1 MTIGTSISTPG
12 TAIVLAKPSA
22 LARVSAQGLPVGD
35 PAWDSLPAEVRADC
49 ERRLAICHRIE
60 ASANRQAEIELAAA
74 EFDGTRGYARN
85 SIQRFFYLWMRGS
98 KEFPARDWRLV
109 VDRARAGA
117 AWWRSAGAE
126 TLPPAFL
133 DAVRELWAANK
144 RSFTRSYHHLQ
155 VWWETGY
162 RRDAL
167 GRPQRMPV
175 PGYGYWQEWYRANNP
190 GEALPARAPWPMTG
204 WSIENLRRRLHI
216 SKATKVAIRQGI
228 AAARAYTPTI
238 LRTREGA
245 RPLEMVY
252 FDDVKCDFRVIDP
265 VTGQVCDLWLLVAMD
280 YASGCILGFWMRPA
294 KSREDGTQEHL
305 RLADMKAIAGWLLE
319 RFGLP
324 QGYVVVWKV
333 ENGTATFSDAVAA
346 ALGQLLGDRLQI
358 SYGSMIGGKSGA
370 GLKERSVGNSR
381 AKAHLEASF
390 NLMHNAAADLPGQTG
405 RRWDVR
411 PSDLAAR
418 EKAATEQWAAM
429 SAAAPETLR
438 QARLTLLMLHE
449 ARQHLNRVFHEMNSR
464 TSHNLEGFEDV
475 WEYSVRGNI
484 WKGRDEFV
492 AENPSEFET
501 RIRKESPYERLA
513 RLAHGIVFDS
523 VPAAAMAHFYESSQH
538 IVRVNDRGEIE
549 FEPPKLTEVLAK
561 SKKLIF
567 ARPAGDTTDY
577 SKIGTLL
584 AYYCPQEPDWLHL
597 TRPSPHHG
605 YVACWA
611 RRGRVG
617 MHDDPQRLADA
628 FRYTGA
634 AWKAEREARDQM
646 LAPERATLAEAA
658 AHNAALLSAIDDQRT
673 AIDATVPLP
682 ALPAGPVKSPVVEA
696 IDVARSATRTGTKA
710 RQDAKTLAREAAR
723 QAAKAMPI
731 AQPAAETPDE
741 LTRRLAR
748 EKYLS

>member
-1 MTIGTSISTPG
+1 MTIGTSISTAGPG
-12 TAIVLAKPSA
+12 TALVLAKPNLAPSA
-22 LARVSAQGLPVGD
+22 ASE
-35 PAWDSLPAEVRADC
+35 WDRLPAEVRADC

-60 ASANRQAEIELAAA
+60 RSANRQAEIQLAAA
-74 EFDGTRGYARN
+74 EFDGTKGYAAN
-85 SIQRFFYLWMRGS
+85 SIQRFFYLWMRGNA
-98 KEFPARDWRLV
+98 EFPARDWRLV

-126 TLPPAFL
+126 TLPPEFM

-144 RSFTRSYHHLQ
+144 RSFTPAYNHLQ
-155 VWWETGY
+155 RWWETGY

-175 PGYGYWQEWYRANNP
+175 PGYGYWQDWYRAHHP
-190 GEALPARAPWPMTG
+190 GDGLPARAPWPMPG
-204 WSIENLRRRLHI
+204 WSMENLRRRLKI

-228 AAARAYTPTI
+228 ASAKAYTPTI

-305 RLADMKAIAGWLLE
+305 RLADMKAFAGWLLE

-324 QGYVVVWKV
+324 RGYVVIWKV

-358 SYGSMIGGKSGA
+358 SYGSMVTGKSGA

-390 NLMHNAAADLPGQTG
+390 NLMHNLAADLPGQTG

-411 PSDLAAR
+411 PADLAAR

-429 SAAAPETLR
+429 TAAAPETLR

-464 TSHNLEGFEDV
+464 TSHSLEGFEDV
-475 WEYSVRGNI
+475 WEYSVWGNE
-484 WKGRDEFV
+484 WKGREEFV
-492 AENPSEFET
+492 IENPTQFET
-501 RIRKESPYERLA
+501 RIRKERPYERLT
-513 RLAHGIVFDS
+513 RLAHGITFDA

-538 IVRVNDRGEIE
+538 IVRINDRGEIE
-549 FEPPKLTEVLAK
+549 FEPPKLTEVLTK

-567 ARPAGDTTDY
+567 ARPQGDTTDY
-577 SKIGTLL
+577 SKLGQLL

-597 TRPSPHHG
+597 TRPAPHHG
-605 YVACWA
+605 YVACWS

-617 MHDDPQRLADA
+617 LHDDPQRLADA
-628 FRYTGA
+628 FKYTGA
-634 AWKAEREARDQM
+634 AWAAEREARDQM

-658 AHNAALLSAIDDQRT
+658 AHNAALLSSIDEQRT

-682 ALPAGPVKSPVVEA
+682 ELPAGPAKSPVVEA
-696 IDVARSATRTGTKA
+696 LDAARSATRTGTKA
-710 RQDAKTLAREAAR
+710 RQDAKALAREAAR
-723 QAAKAMPI
+723 QAAKAMP
-731 AQPAAETPDE
+731 AKPQPTETPDE